1 MFVAVHYIKDH
12 VNENSLKVLHGRKTK
27 ILGPNLCPVSTRNDT
42 LLTRRGKFPF
52 YKQ

>member
-1 MFVAVHYIKDH
+1 MFVAVQYFEDH
-12 VNENSLKVLHGRKTK
+12 VNENSLKVLHGRQTK
-27 ILGPNLCPVSTRNDT
+27 ILAPNLCPVSTRNDS